1 MLIILLFFDE
11 YLKILFELLIY
22 SLYLNIWLRMPGCGW
37 DNLDTEQIVEFLCEK
52 HYELQS
58 SVQNYMSGKAMKFPN
73 IVQEESHSISYSN
86 W

>member
-37 DNLDTEQIVEFLCEK
+37 GNLNTEQIVEFLCEK

-58 SVQNYMSGKAMKFPN
+58 SVQNYMNGKTMKFPN
-73 IVQEESHSISYSN
+73 IVQKESHSIFYSN